1 MKPYVTFLLILLL
14 TACESTEKHK
24 QLSRLTKMIA
34 QTDSLKSVLLQNKID
49 SVVDY
54 QVQANAL
61 MIRLKNNYRPTKID
75 LNFGRKVNEF
85 KELQM
90 LFILEKEENKR
101 TLPGEFGVVFSSL
114 DEEKMTLNLL
124 KVDVENG
131 RGDKKKYNEFINF
144 EQGKLNTIEGMLE
157 HYLMR
162 KKRYLP
168 RFKKCLQELN
178 EFMDKWEKENK
189 IIGKNK
195 IQRSLT
201 INSDNIG

>member
-1 MKPYVTFLLILLL
+1 
-14 TACESTEKHK
+14 
-24 QLSRLTKMIA
+24 
-34 QTDSLKSVLLQNKID
+34 
-49 SVVDY
+49 
-54 QVQANAL
+54 
-61 MIRLKNNYRPTKID
+61 
-75 LNFGRKVNEF
+75 
-85 KELQM
+85 
-90 LFILEKEENKR
+90 
-101 TLPGEFGVVFSSL
+101 L

-168 RFKKCLQELN
+168 RFKECLQELN